1 MAVEKKKIIIVGCG
15 PGAAS
20 YITPAAEAAAEKA
33 DVLIVSRRLKDLFPE
48 CPAERI
54 DSGTDVAG
62 ILDVIASR
70 RDDGRQVVLLATGDP
85 GIFSLAQPVIRR
97 FGRENCEVIPGI
109 SSVQVAFARLGLDW
123 QDARI
128 ITAHSRDPEVSA
140 ADLRPAGK
148 IAVLGGREAAMAW
161 IAGLI
166 PELGEGRRVFL
177 CEDLTLPDEMVC
189 EVASDGL
196 ADLPVSSRAIVLII
210 KGELL
215 S

>member
-20 YITPAAEAAAEKA
+20 YITLAAETAAEKA
-33 DVLIVSRRLKDLFPE
+33 DVLIVSQRLKDLFPE

-62 ILDVIASR
+62 ILDVIASH
-70 RDDGRQVVLLATGDP
+70 RDDGRQVVVLATGDP
-85 GIFSLAQPVIRR
+85 GIFSLAKPVIRR

-109 SSVQVAFARLGLDW
+109 SSIQVAFARLGLDW

-128 ITAHSRDPEVSA
+128 ISAHSSDPEVSV

-148 IAVLGGREAAMAW
+148 IAVLGGREAALAW
-161 IAGLI
+161 IAGMI
-166 PELGEGRRVFL
+166 PELGEDRRVFL
-177 CEDLTLPDEMVC
+177 CEDLTLPDEKLR

>member
-33 DVLIVSRRLKDLFPE
+33 DVLIVSQRLKDLFPE

-62 ILDVIASR
+62 ILDVIASH
-70 RDDGRQVVLLATGDP
+70 RDDGRQVVVLATGDP
-85 GIFSLAQPVIRR
+85 GIFSLAKPVIRR

-109 SSVQVAFARLGLDW
+109 SSIQVAFARLGLDW

-128 ITAHSRDPEVSA
+128 ISAHSSDPEVSV

-148 IAVLGGREAAMAW
+148 IAVLGGREAALAW
-161 IAGLI
+161 IAGMI
-166 PELGEGRRVFL
+166 PELGEDRRVFL
-177 CEDLTLPDEMVC
+177 CEDLTLPDEKLR